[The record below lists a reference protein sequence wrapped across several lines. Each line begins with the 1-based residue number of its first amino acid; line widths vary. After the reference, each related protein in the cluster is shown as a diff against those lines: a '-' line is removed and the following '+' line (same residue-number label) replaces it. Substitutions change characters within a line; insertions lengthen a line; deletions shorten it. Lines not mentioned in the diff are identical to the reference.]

1 MNKSHP
7 KPVGPKSDPAR
18 RKRAKNAPQGAT
30 CCLEVSDSVK
40 KPESSHEEPLSP
52 ADEIT
57 RLRRELEELRKKY
70 CDFFDLA
77 PVGLL
82 TLDKKMTILDV
93 NQMSG
98 QILFIDC
105 RRLIGRDFAELVSVN
120 DRRRFVLN
128 FDEFLRTWRRQ
139 SCELRIQK
147 TDSADFWARVT
158 FVSKPGGQKAGG
170 HIRLVVVD
178 ITQRREAETEA
189 RRQGDFLE
197 TVIESLPHPFYV
209 INVDDFTITMANSAA
224 YGADMLHPETTCYA
238 LMYHRENPCDCLQ
251 YPCPIKIIKETHKPV
266 IVEHVHYDKNG
277 NARVFEV
284 HGYPIFDESGRLKQ
298 VIEYNFDITAR
309 KHAELE
315 RERLMTTLE
324 AKNKELQSIV
334 YVASHDLKS
343 PLINIKG
350 FADELT
356 QHCRKLQEISRESIT
371 DEVKD
376 ETSQLLDESIPQA
389 LEFINAG
396 TSKINMLISGLLEV
410 SRLGAVEMHIE
421 QLDMDKLIHDVI
433 ENLWFEARK
442 RRVSITVDKLPACM
456 GDPVGT
462 NQIFTNLLN
471 NALKYLHA
479 RRKGRISITGRVEN
493 GNSVY
498 CVEDNGIGIAPQ
510 HRGKIFEIFHR
521 LNPRKDID
529 GEGLGLTIV
538 GRILDRQK
546 GSIRVESKSGKGS
559 RFSVSLPAV

>member
-1 MNKSHP
+1 M
-7 KPVGPKSDPAR
+7 
-18 RKRAKNAPQGAT
+18 AKNAPHVAP

-40 KPESSHEEPLSP
+40 KPESSLEEPLTP
-52 ADEIT
+52 AEEIT
-57 RLRRELEELRKKY
+57 GLRRELEGLRKKY

-82 TLDKKMTILDV
+82 TLDKDMTILSA

-98 QILFIDC
+98 QLLFVD
-105 RRLIGRDFAELVSVN
+105 RTRLIGRNFAEFVSAN
-120 DRRRFVLN
+120 DRRKFVLN

-139 SCELRIQK
+139 SCELRIK
-147 TDSADFWARVT
+147 RADSADFWARATLVP
-158 FVSKPGGQKAGG
+158 KLGGKKAGG

-178 ITQRREAETEA
+178 ITQQRKAEVEA
-189 RRQGDFLE
+189 RRQGDFLR

-209 INVDDFTITMANSAA
+209 INVDDFTIAMANSAA
-224 YGADMLHPETTCYA
+224 YGADTLNPEITCYA
-238 LMYHRENPCDCLQ
+238 LTHHKENPCDCLQ
-251 YPCPIKIIKETHKPV
+251 YPCPIKIIRETHKPAT
-266 IVEHVHYDKNG
+266 VEHVHYDKNG
-277 NARVFEV
+277 DAKVFEV

-356 QHCRKLQEISRESIT
+356 QHCRKLQEICRKSIT

-376 ETSQLLDESIPQA
+376 ETTQLLDESIPQA

-396 TSKINMLISGLLEV
+396 TGKINVLINGLLEV
-410 SRLGAVEMHIE
+410 SRLGAAEMHIE
-421 QLDMDKLIHDVI
+421 HLDMDKLMHDVV
-433 ENLWFEARK
+433 EGLRFEANK
-442 RRVSITVDKLPACM
+442 RRVSITVDRLPACM
-456 GDPVGT
+456 GDRAGT

-471 NALKYLHA
+471 NAIKYLHA
-479 RRKGRISITGRVEN
+479 RRKGRISVTGRVEN

-498 CVEDNGIGIAPQ
+498 RVQDNGIGIAPQ
-510 HRGKIFEIFHR
+510 YCDRIFEIFHR
-521 LNPRKDID
+521 LEPRNGVD

-538 GRILDRQK
+538 GRILDRQQ
-546 GSIRVESKSGKGS
+546 GSIRVESESGKGS
-559 RFSVSLPAV
+559 RFFVSLPAA